1 MAVPKMSNSLETVA
15 VYALLA
21 LTGAGVGALISALIF
36 GLGRRWLNEC
46 PPVVRERLL
55 LALLI
60 CPVIAAVALVLGMS
74 APGSFFSGSPVDQ
87 HCAADA
93 GQHFT
98 LCQWHAPQI
107 LLPQWLAAGVF
118 AASALGMLAMGV
130 GVLRLFRAQRKMHF
144 IRRMA
149 RRQPGGHYVLPVQQ
163 PMAFAAGLF
172 RGEAF
177 VSEGLTRSLTP
188 SELSIVLAHE
198 QAHIKRRDM
207 LVTVIANGLA
217 RLQLPWIGKAL
228 RNAWHL
234 AVEQRCDQRVAQQ
247 TGNRLAVADCLLR
260 VSRLR
265 LSEAAQDAGPAACHL
280 LDGDLP
286 ARINA
291 LIHEPVS
298 ARMTPILS
306 MGSVEFMALTGLLL
320 SGPQIHHWMEMLLP
334 AAGL

>member
-1 MAVPKMSNSLETVA
+1 MSNSLETIA
-15 VYALLA
+15 VYALLILA
-21 LTGAGVGALISALIF
+21 GTGVGALISTLIF

-46 PPVVRERLL
+46 PPSVRERLV
-55 LALLI
+55 LALLV

-74 APGSFFSGSPVDQ
+74 APGSFFSTSLAAQ
-87 HCAADA
+87 HCAVVA

-107 LLPQWLAAGVF
+107 SLPEWLVVGVF
-118 AASALGMLAMGV
+118 IVSAMVMATITF
-130 GVLRLFRAQRKMHF
+130 GVLRLFRAQRKMQF

-149 RRQPGGHYVLPVQQ
+149 RRQPNGHYVLSVQQ
-163 PMAFAAGLF
+163 PMAFAAGIF

-177 VSEGLTRSLTP
+177 VSEGLTRSLTS

-207 LVTVIANGLA
+207 LVTVVANNLA
-217 RLQLPWIGKAL
+217 RLQLPWVGKAL

-234 AVEQRCDQRVAQQ
+234 AVEQCCDQQVAQQ

-265 LSEAAQDAGPAACHL
+265 LSQSADHAGPAACHL

-291 LIHEPVS
+291 LLHAPAS
-298 ARMTPILS
+298 ARMTPVLS
-306 MGSVEFMALTGLLL
+306 LSSMEFMALAGLLL
-320 SGPQIHHWMEMLLP
+320 SGPHIHHWMEMLLP
-334 AAGL
+334 ASGL

>member
-1 MAVPKMSNSLETVA
+1 MSSTFETVA

-21 LTGAGVGALISALIF
+21 LTGTGIGALISAMIF

-46 PPVVRERLL
+46 PPLVRERLL
-55 LALLI
+55 LALLV

-74 APGSFFSGSPVDQ
+74 APGFFFSASQAAQ
-87 HCAADA
+87 HCAADT

-107 LLPQWLAAGVF
+107 SLPDWLAAGVF
-118 AASALGMLAMGV
+118 AASALVMVTIGIGA
-130 GVLRLFRAQRKMHF
+130 LRLFRAHRKMQF

-149 RRQPGGHYVLPVQQ
+149 RRQPDGHFTLPIQQ

-172 RGEAF
+172 RGEA
-177 VSEGLTRSLTP
+177 VISEGLSRSLTAT
-188 SELSIVLAHE
+188 ELDIVLAHE
-198 QAHIKRRDM
+198 RAHIKRRDM
-207 LVTVIANGLA
+207 LLTVVTNSLA
-217 RLQLPWIGKAL
+217 RLQLPWIGRAL

-234 AVEQRCDQRVAQQ
+234 AVEQRCDQQVAQQ

-265 LSEAAQDAGPAACHL
+265 LSGATDPTDAAACHL

-291 LIHEPVS
+291 LLHEPTS
-298 ARMTPILS
+298 ARMAPILS